1 MKIIDVIES
10 KRWINKVTGQ
20 TASIYGAVP
29 YTSNRDKAN
38 WVMESRGYTWQMD
51 NGTIGLGRQPAKTKE
66 EAVQFMDEF
75 NKVRDLYASE
85 YKKAMQGATK

>member
-29 YTSNRDKAN
+29 YTSSSDKPN
-38 WVMESRGYTWQMD
+38 WTIEAVGFTWQMD
-51 NGTIGLGRQPAKTKE
+51 NGTIGLGRQPAKTRL
-66 EAVQFMDEF
+66 EAVNFMDEY
-75 NKVRDLYASE
+75 NKARDLYASE
-85 YKKAMQGATK
+85 YKKAMQGVQK